1 MKDMEMQ
8 LTWYGQASFK
18 IVTPQG
24 KTLMIDPWLTNPKNP
39 NGASDLEN
47 LKQVDF
53 FLLTHGHA
61 DHVGN
66 AVEIAKKTGARLVTK
81 FDLRAAMIAVLGY
94 TEKQATSETN
104 GHIGGTIPLLNGEV
118 KVTIVPAWHGSF
130 VQKDD
135 NSPPVFAGPPT
146 GLVIEIK
153 NGPTIYHTGDTD
165 LFSDMKLIADYHRI
179 DLMLCCIGD
188 HFTMGPKRAAHAVQL
203 VNPKTVVPMHY
214 ATFPVLTGTPE
225 DFERELKTRGVKT
238 DVRVMKIGETIT
250 V

>member
-1 MKDMEMQ
+1 MKDMATQ

-39 NGASDLEN
+39 NGETDLEN

-53 FLLTHGHA
+53 ILLTHGHA

-66 AVEIAKKTGARLVTK
+66 AIEIAKKTGAKLVTNL
-81 FDLRAAMIAVLGY
+81 DLSTALVAVMDY
-94 TEKQATSETN
+94 PEKQATGETN
-104 GHIGGTIPLLNGEV
+104 GHIGGTISLLNGDL

-130 VQKDD
+130 VQKDE

-225 DFERELKTRGVKT
+225 DFERELKTREVKT